1 MNQKKV
7 QSRLAPVGIEK
18 VSSGV
23 AGFDEVLTGGF
34 PKGRTTLIKGRAGTG
49 KTVLGLEFLYR
60 GAMEGEP
67 AIFIS
72 FEESAEA
79 IRANAL
85 SMGWD
90 LAALEASGT
99 FFLWEARI
107 DFNAVISGQF
117 TLDSLLA
124 IIGGK
129 AREMGARRIMIDAL
143 DVMLSIFEDPVRE
156 RSQLRALHGWVVEQ
170 QFTAILTAKGGQTH
184 RGRTH
189 EYESLDYMSDCVI
202 FLDARVNEQV
212 TTRRLRVVKY
222 RGSGF
227 CSNEYPYVITPNGST
242 IMPITTVHLQHPP
255 FGERMSSGHD
265 TFDKMLGGG
274 YFRGSTILISGLT
287 GSGKTTLAAVFS
299 KGACGRRE
307 KVLYVS
313 FEESQ
318 EAIITA
324 MRSPGIGLQQCV
336 DEGLLDFW
344 TIMPEALVPEEHLFR
359 LLQRIEAF
367 KPDHVIID
375 AVSAVQ
381 RMNTEQA
388 AFDFLVRFVDACKD
402 RQITCMMTNQLNSNH
417 WQEDI
422 SGIGMSSII
431 DTVVVLSL
439 AEVRGEMQRSVI
451 VIKSRGTRHSHRR
464 HTYAITDDG
473 VRITWGGADKG
484 RD

>member
-1 MNQKKV
+1 MNPIDTT
-7 QSRLAPVGIEK
+7 ADPVSGGLRK
-18 VSSGV
+18 VSSGIC
-23 AGFDEVLTGGF
+23 GLDEVLHGGL
-34 PKGRTTLIKGRAGTG
+34 PQGRSTLIKGKAGTG

-60 GAMEGEP
+60 GAVEGEP
-67 AIFIS
+67 AIFVS

-90 LAALEASGT
+90 LAALEASGK
-99 FFLWEARI
+99 FFLWEASI

-117 TLDSLLA
+117 TLDALLA
-124 IIGGK
+124 IIAGK

-143 DVMLSIFEDPVRE
+143 DVLLSIFEDPVRE

-170 QFTAILTAKGGQTH
+170 QFTAILTAKGGQRH
-184 RGRTH
+184 RGRAH

-227 CSNEYPYVITPNGST
+227 CSNEYPYVVTPEGST
-242 IMPITTVHLQHPP
+242 IMPITAVHLQHRP
-255 FGERMSSGHD
+255 FGERVSSGHD
-265 TFDKMLGGG
+265 TFDRILGGG

-299 KGACGRRE
+299 KGACSRRE
-307 KVLYVS
+307 KVLYIS

-359 LLQRIEAF
+359 VLQRIEAF

-375 AVSAVQ
+375 AISATH
-381 RMNTEQA
+381 RMNTEEA
-388 AFDFLVRFVDACKD
+388 AFDFLVRFVGDCKEKG
-402 RQITCMMTNQLNSNH
+402 ITCLMINQLNSNH
-417 WQEDI
+417 WPEDI
-422 SGIGMSSII
+422 SGVGLSSVI
-431 DTVVVLSL
+431 DTVVALSL
-439 AEVRGEMQRSVI
+439 VEVRGEMQRSLI
-451 VIKSRGTRHSHRR
+451 VIKSRGTQHSHRR
-464 HTYAITDDG
+464 HMYEITDDG
-473 VRITWGGADKG
+473 VRLSWGGY
-484 RD
+484 R